1 MQKTHSSYTHSAI
14 FCEVRVDEE
23 LGVIRVARIVNAVA
37 AGKIINPK
45 TARSQILGGVVMALG
60 SALEEET
67 FTDHAFGRFMNH
79 NFAEYH
85 VPVNADIKDIDVI
98 FVDEPDDLAN
108 DLGVKGLGE
117 IGIVGT
123 GAAIANAVFHAT
135 GVRVRSLPITV
146 DKLINGAGVG

>member
-1 MQKTHSSYTHSAI
+1 M
-14 FCEVRVDEE
+14 DEE
-23 LGVIRVARIVNAVA
+23 LGVVRVARIVNAVA

-67 FTDHAFGRFMNH
+67 FTDHALGRFMNH

-98 FVDEPDDLAN
+98 FVDEPDELTN
-108 DLGVKGLGE
+108 ELGVKGLGE

-146 DKLINGAGVG
+146 DKIAGSAAFSTA